1 MLLVKSVYN
10 KDKLQKVNDYRLDID
25 NENTNK
31 LNVKLE
37 KILKNKEL
45 CQ

>member
-10 KDKLQKVNDYRLDID
+10 KDKLQKVNDYRLDIE